1 MNGEKLGSCSSHKL
15 EPSTKVLV
23 HFFLGDCSVQVRVFP
38 SVPHLI
44 EDIEVVLDVLQGA
57 VFGEFVQ
64 QRLDLLF
71 RGGHLGA
78 RIAWRDFGWWFL
90 GGGFGWRSASALR

>member
-57 VFGEFVQ
+57 VFGEPVHNDSTYCFAVGI
-64 QRLDLLF
+64 LGLGLH
-71 RGGHLGA
+71 GG
-78 RIAWRDFGWWFL
+78 FL
-90 GGGFGWRSASALR
+90 GGAALQHCDRVAF